1 MIFSIMAMAQE
12 IKVKSF
18 EELTN
23 DLEARVHPRQDMNG
37 EDCALLKISIPA
49 LKDLK
54 FSGMVIGQEY
64 TPGEYKVYVPRGTKK
79 VKFRHE
85 KYLPGEIVF
94 PNPAESKVVYRVV
107 LELPAPTK
115 THVTDANAK
124 MEEARKLFENRKYK
138 DAKVAYDGATYA
150 KDITSD
156 QKSVCIN
163 QMQLCDSCSY
173 YTKIVNGAYKEM
185 KANETMD
192 QAAAVEYAN
201 IAIQAM
207 KNLYI
212 LNTSDFYKTKIE
224 ELENFVK
231 TMPLSIRFNVVKWIR
246 NVSGAREGGPLA
258 SVEAW
263 AVYDRTPKTNE
274 YENSKDFL
282 RFTTLNASTCILMG
296 TSNAEG
302 VIDVNMDRNKL
313 PTAII
318 FAYKTTT
325 KNQKNAI
332 YDMSEIKA
340 EAANTFKKRQIR
352 IKMLSV
358 E

>member
-1 MIFSIMAMAQE
+1 MAVSLHAQE
-12 IKVKSF
+12 IKIKSI
-18 EELTN
+18 ERVPT
-23 DLEARVHPRQDMNG
+23 DMEASIHPRQTIDG
-37 EDCALLKISIPA
+37 DYCALLKIAIPA

-54 FSGMVIGQEY
+54 FSGMVLEQKY
-64 TPGEYKVYVPRGTKK
+64 TPGEYKVYVPAGTKK
-79 VKFRHE
+79 IKFKHE
-85 KYLPGEIVF
+85 KYMPGEIIF
-94 PNPAESKVVYRVV
+94 PEPAQEKVVYKVV

-185 KANETMD
+185 KAQETMD

-212 LNTSDFYKTKIE
+212 LNSSDFYKTKIA

-231 TMPLSIRFNVVKWIR
+231 TMPLSLRFNVVKWIR
-246 NVSGAREGGPLA
+246 NASGAGEGGPLA
-258 SVEAW
+258 GVEAW
-263 AVYDRTPKTNE
+263 AVYDRIPAKTE
-274 YENSKDFL
+274 YENTKDFQ
-282 RFTTLNASTCILMG
+282 RFTSLNASRCSMEG
-296 TSNAEG
+296 TSDQEG
-302 VIDVNMDRNKL
+302 VIDVNLNRSRL
-313 PTAII
+313 PIAFI
-318 FAYKTTT
+318 FAHKVTS
-325 KNQKNAI
+325 KGQKNVF
-332 YDMSEIKA
+332 YDMTEIRNA
-340 EAANTFKKRQIR
+340 AANTFKKRQIR
-352 IKMLSV
+352 IQMLSI